1 MYILGLINRR
11 KISWLHGGS
20 IPPTPIK
27 YVPVVQ
33 WLTRGLAKAEM
44 TVQFRSG
51 AFICTGIRI
60 AAIPLGLGPSIQQR
74 FESSMPEITSLW
86 CKQVAPK
93 ILVLVVWV
101 RVLAEK
107 KSSVNS

>member
-33 WLTRGLAKAEM
+33 WLTHGLAKAEM
-44 TVQFRSG
+44 TVRFRSG
-51 AFICTGIRI
+51 AFILRVVVQLVRTAR
-60 AAIPLGLGPSIQQR
+60 LGREGRR
-74 FESSMPEITSLW
+74 FKSVLPDITSLW